1 MRNPALALAFT
12 VALGTVMLAPS
23 QTWAGEQDK
32 AVKMVHDAIA
42 HFQKAGKDKAF
53 AEITNKKGR
62 FHDGELYVFVYDMSG
77 NVVAH
82 GQDATLIGKNLLDTA
97 DAGGKY
103 FVKERIALVKEK
115 GEGWQDYKFKNP
127 VSGKIEDKTS
137 FVKKH
142 DTYIFGCGVYKK

>member
-1 MRNPALALAFT
+1 MRNCVLALSVT
-12 VALGTVMLAPS
+12 VALGAVLLAPP
-23 QTWAGEQDK
+23 QTWAGDKEK
-32 AVKMVHDAIA
+32 AVKMVNNAIA
-42 HFQKAGKDKAF
+42 YYQKAGKDKAF

-62 FHDGELYVFVYDMSG
+62 FQDGELYVFVYDLSG

-103 FVKERIALVKEK
+103 FVKERIALVKDK

-142 DTYIFGCGVYKK
+142 DAYIFGCGVYKK